1 MYNKRDRI
9 QFFEV
14 YPQEAYDSLFSKF
27 AENYWNLVAK
37 YHIRQMR
44 YNGQSYVS
52 KLELIIE
59 SVLAHSA
66 AIGEIEFEN
75 LSVGDRETVIS
86 QVKRDCS
93 RNVIG
98 ALYNDFN
105 GCLYGFD
112 KKEHRIWIHNGAYQ
126 FLLAYKIEIEQLNY
140 YAWAKFLEDVNA
152 DDFTK
157 QLISKLERS
166 TPQRKNLSIYRD
178 ILRQEFESNTC
189 YYCGCKLGNN
199 PHVDHVLPWSFVKS
213 DHLWNFV
220 LSCPKCNI
228 KKKNKLP
235 SRHDLANV
243 IIRNDELKLST
254 IPFVKTEM
262 IGYHDDLMWNI
273 WDYAHSQGYFVY
285 NNAT

>member
-1 MYNKRDRI
+1 M
-9 QFFEV
+9 
-14 YPQEAYDSLFSKF
+14 FSKF

-178 ILRQEFESNTC
+178 ILR
-189 YYCGCKLGNN
+189 
-199 PHVDHVLPWSFVKS
+199 
-213 DHLWNFV
+213 
-220 LSCPKCNI
+220 
-228 KKKNKLP
+228 
-235 SRHDLANV
+235 
-243 IIRNDELKLST
+243 
-254 IPFVKTEM
+254 
-262 IGYHDDLMWNI
+262 WNI
-273 WDYAHSQGYFVY
+273 WDYAHGQGYFVY